1 MRAGAGIAKRLRP
14 RPRDG
19 VAIDPLNWSD
29 GQREMWE
36 EGELQLT
43 DDALLDFEHLG
54 HVIGARFE
62 FRVLDALVD
71 ADQHVAV
78 DVGSVVNVPQVLD
91 KILQFH
97 PLVGCN
103 EPMAMVNIIGGLRHR
118 SHIIGRQRAPG
129 EAGSRMARP
138 GGSGIDHQRALESTF
153 PPISPRDGPWI
164 DSLPIVL
171 ELAGRWLFES
181 ITRGLLNRLF
191 PQFHHEMALG
201 SITRWL
207 LSRLPP
213 FSVGIGRQMALESTI

>member
-19 VAIDPLNWSD
+19 VAMDPLNWSD

-43 DDALLDFEHLG
+43 DDALLDFEDLG

-103 EPMAMVNIIGGLRHR
+103 EPMAILLTSSEDYGIVVTSSAARGPR
-118 SHIIGRQRAPG
+118 GRLAPG
-129 EAGSRMARP
+129 WHG
-138 GGSGIDHQRALESTF
+138 QVAL
-153 PPISPRDGPWI
+153 G
-164 DSLPIVL
+164 
-171 ELAGRWLFES
+171 S

-191 PQFHHEMALG
+191 PRFHHEMALG
-201 SITRWL
+201 STPSL
-207 LSRLPP
+207 
-213 FSVGIGRQMALESTI
+213 